1 VAGGIIQHIVK
12 EINGLVYLTQVFFY
26 GIHNN
31 RIFKKIYYNKT
42 EHIRG
47 NSMTA
52 ITYSDV
58 WNLDV
63 FFKGGSDSAEFA
75 DHLQHTKELIEL
87 FETKVN
93 NWTPLNTIEDNVYLK
108 ELLQDFEQAG
118 KKLRQAGAFVG
129 CLQAQNTEDKKAY
142 ALEATVTGLSAAF
155 QSSLSAFDNLLSSIQ
170 DEAWAQIL
178 EVDDLAELAFSLSE
192 RREKAKDKLSIQ
204 EEALISALGIDG
216 YHSWGQLYDLIVSK
230 IKIPVEEDG
239 IAKQL
244 SVGQA
249 ANKFSSPDREV
260 RKSVF
265 KSWEKSWNEQAD
277 YLSKTL
283 NHLSGFRLNVYQK
296 RGWEDVL
303 KEPLTI
309 NRMKKETLETM
320 WAVISENKQPL
331 VEYLN
336 RKAKLLGLEKLSWFD
351 LDAPYGKTESKVSY
365 QEGAK
370 FIEQN
375 FALFG
380 EKMSAFAKKAFENQ
394 WIEAEDRP
402 GKAPG
407 GFCTGF
413 PESEESRIFMTYSG
427 TPSNV
432 STLAHELGHG
442 FHSFAMRGVHYLNRG
457 YAMNVAETASTFA
470 EMIVADAAVKNA
482 KDEEERLAL
491 LDDKIQRTV
500 ALLMNIHAR
509 FLFETRFYEERKRGP
524 VSVETLNEL
533 MAGAQREAYCEAL
546 DEYHPLFWASKLH
559 FFITGVPFYN
569 FPYTFGYL
577 FSLGIYAQA
586 LEEGKGYEE
595 KYIALLRDTAS
606 MTVEEL
612 ATKHLQVDLVQKEF
626 WEKAVRICIE
636 DIEEFLQLTEDK

>member
-1 VAGGIIQHIVK
+1 M
-12 EINGLVYLTQVFFY
+12 
-26 GIHNN
+26 
-31 RIFKKIYYNKT
+31 YYNGKV
-42 EHIRG
+42 HRKGG
-47 NSMTA
+47 NKMTST
-52 ITYSDV
+52 TYSDV
-58 WNLDV
+58 WNLEV
-63 FFKGGSDSAEFA
+63 FFKGGSDSAEL
-75 DHLQHTKELIEL
+75 DTHLKDTKDLIEL
-87 FETKVN
+87 FETKVK
-93 NWTPLNTIEDNVYLK
+93 NWIPLNTVEDRIYLK
-108 ELLQDFEQAG
+108 ELLLDFERAG
-118 KKLRQAGAFVG
+118 KKLRQASAFVG

-142 ALEATVTGLSAAF
+142 ALEATVTGLSATF
-155 QSSLSAFDNLLSSIQ
+155 QSALSAFDNLLTSIL
-170 DEAWAQIL
+170 DETWKQVL
-178 EVDDLAELAFSLSE
+178 EDDYLAELTFSLSE
-192 RREKAKDKLSIQ
+192 RRERAKDKLSIE
-204 EEALISALGIDG
+204 EEALISALGVDG

-230 IKIPVEEDG
+230 IKIPVEENG
-239 IAKQL
+239 EVKKL

-249 ANKFSSPDREV
+249 SNKFSSSDREV
-260 RKSVF
+260 RKAVF
-265 KSWEKSWNEQAD
+265 KSWENSWNEQAD

-283 NHLSGFRLNVYQK
+283 NHLSGFRLNVYKK

-303 KEPLTI
+303 KEPLSI

-336 RKAKLLGLEKLSWFD
+336 RKAKLLGLKKLSWYD

-365 QEGAK
+365 QEGAE
-370 FIEQN
+370 FIEEN

-380 EKMSAFAKKAFENQ
+380 EKMSGFAKKAFEDQ

-442 FHSFAMRGVHYLNRG
+442 FHSYAMRGVHYLNRG

-482 KDEEERLAL
+482 KGEEEKLAL

-524 VSVETLNEL
+524 VSVETLNQL
-533 MAGAQREAYCEAL
+533 MLGAQKEAYCETL

-595 KYIALLRDTAS
+595 KYISLLRDTAS
-606 MTVEEL
+606 MTVEDL
-612 ATKHLQVDLVQKEF
+612 AAKHLQVDLDQKDF
-626 WEKAVRICIE
+626 WEKAVRICID
-636 DIEEFLQLTEDK
+636 DIDEFLKLTENK

>member
-1 VAGGIIQHIVK
+1 MAA
-12 EINGLVYLTQVFFY
+12 T
-26 GIHNN
+26 
-31 RIFKKIYYNKT
+31 
-42 EHIRG
+42 
-47 NSMTA
+47 
-52 ITYSDV
+52 TYKDV
-58 WNLDV
+58 WNLEV
-63 FFKGGSDSAEFA
+63 FFKGGSDSRELQEQLARTA
-75 DHLQHTKELIEL
+75 DLIEN
-87 FETKVN
+87 FQAKVN
-93 NWTPLNTIEDNVYLK
+93 NWTPANSPEDGKYLL
-108 ELLQDFEQAG
+108 ELLEDFERTG

-129 CLQAQNTEDKKAY
+129 CLQAQNTNDQKAY
-142 ALEATVTGLSAAF
+142 NLDAQVTGLSAAF
-155 QSSLSAFDNLLSSIQ
+155 QTALGSFDNLL
-170 DEAWAQIL
+170 AQIADSAWEQL
-178 EVDDLAELAFSLSE
+178 LANEQLKALSFVLSE
-192 RREKAKDKLSIQ
+192 RRTRAKEKLSKE
-204 EEALISALGIDG
+204 EEAMINALGVDG

-230 IKIPVEEDG
+230 IKVSFTENGDE
-239 IAKQL
+239 KQL

-249 ANKFSSPDREV
+249 FNKFSSSDRSL
-260 RKSVF
+260 RSAVF
-265 KSWEKSWNEQAD
+265 TGWEQAWGEQAD
-277 YLSKTL
+277 LLAKTL
-283 NHLSGFRLNVYQK
+283 NHLSGFRLNVYKK
-296 RGWEDVL
+296 RGWDDVL
-303 KEPLTI
+303 KEPLGI

-320 WAVISENKQPL
+320 WAVISDNKQKL
-331 VEYLN
+331 VQYLE

-351 LDAPYGKTESKVSY
+351 LDAPYGKAESKVSY
-365 QEGAK
+365 QEGAE

-380 EKMSAFAKKAFENQ
+380 EKMAEFAKMAFKEQ

-407 GFCTGF
+407 GFCTSF
-413 PESEESRIFMTYSG
+413 PESAESRIFMTYSG

-442 FHSFAMRGVHYLNRG
+442 FHSFAMKGVPHLNTM

-470 EMIVADAAVKNA
+470 EMIVADASVKNA

-509 FLFETRFYEERKRGP
+509 FLFETSFYEERKQGP
-524 VSVETLNEL
+524 VSVERLNQL
-533 MAGAQREAYCEAL
+533 MLQAQKEAYCEAL

-606 MTVEEL
+606 MTVEDL
-612 ATKHLQVDLVQKEF
+612 AQKHLQVDLTQEDF
-626 WEKAVRICIE
+626 WKKAVDICLA
-636 DIEEFLQLTEDK
+636 DIDEFLEMTEGK